1 MLAMETARTA
11 AAPRATQQLSASE
24 IKEAVYNGAYNALLD
39 YKQRYGKEDKNN
51 IIKLF
56 IDGKQV
62 TAAVEKTQS
71 DRGRTIMG
79 NVSSAS

>member
-1 MLAMETARTA
+1 MNTNA
-11 AAPRATQQLSASE
+11 QLRRRSESRERCSLSE

-39 YKQRYGKEDKNN
+39 YKQRYSHEDKNN

-71 DRGRTIMG
+71 DRGRAIMG
-79 NVSSAS
+79 NEAYSY